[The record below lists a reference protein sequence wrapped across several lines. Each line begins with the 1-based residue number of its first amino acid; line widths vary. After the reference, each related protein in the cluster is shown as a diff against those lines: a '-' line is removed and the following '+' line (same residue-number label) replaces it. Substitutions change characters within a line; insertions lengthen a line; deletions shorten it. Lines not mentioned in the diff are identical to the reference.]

1 MQLSELTKL
10 EAQIGFSSGILVG
23 VIASWVFIVFFTP
36 WQWYFKVLSS
46 IGEIGIVGSIIFSL
60 IELSKARKNYIAVQK
75 EMLKMKE
82 QSQKIIGTP
91 SYI

>member
-1 MQLSELTKL
+1 MQLSELTKI
-10 EAQIGFSSGILVG
+10 EAQQGFIIGMLVG
-23 VIASWVFIVFFTP
+23 VIASWVFIVFYTQ
-36 WQWYFKVLSS
+36 WQLYFKVFSS
-46 IGEIGIVGSIIFSL
+46 IGEIGICGSLIFSL